1 MISFSEI
8 IAALMEDGEWE
19 VPKEE
24 RELIL
29 EDLAWTLLDL

>member
-8 IAALMEDGEWE
+8 IAALMEDEKWE